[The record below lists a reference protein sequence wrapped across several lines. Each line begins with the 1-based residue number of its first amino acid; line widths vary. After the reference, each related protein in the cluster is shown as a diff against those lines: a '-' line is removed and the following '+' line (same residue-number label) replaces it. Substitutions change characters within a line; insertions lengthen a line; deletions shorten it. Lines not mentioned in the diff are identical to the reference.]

1 MSNSEYLVDVQPA
14 ADAPCPESRS
24 RKAKISFML
33 GLSSFLVSILTG
45 VPAIIQGLLSLREIR
60 QSGGRLQGKQLA
72 VSGILLGFL
81 GSLTSGSLMMY
92 GVARVQRA
100 VLKTGMG

>member
-1 MSNSEYLVDVQPA
+1 MSNPDHLVDVQPA

-72 VSGILLGFL
+72 VSGILLGAM
-81 GSLTSGSLMMY
+81 GSMASGSLVLY
-92 GVARVQRA
+92 TAARIRESTRK
-100 VLKTGMG
+100 L